1 MYSAISWTVSSRGA
15 ASSSPRRDCRFF
27 RVLEVLTDSNF
38 CTTLC
43 PLHGSAALHRYRL
56 KLHGLQHLR
65 RFPEKNCRSEK
76 NSAAAWKTELCSS
89 RCYQLLRC
97 PNMKPEQP
105 AAQLTGRSAVPAPQ
119 VSSDRAEKRAGVRV
133 PAHLRREGT
142 QKEITPG
149 PFCPEAGPNL
159 HPDHDSSSQ
168 ITSQR

>member
-43 PLHGSAALHRYRL
+43 QLHGSAALHRYRL

-97 PNMKPEQP
+97 PNMKTRTAGRPANWTVGCAGTTGEQRQSRKKSRGGRTSAP
-105 AAQLTGRSAVPAPQ
+105 PSRGNAKRNNSWAVLPRGRAQSPP
-119 VSSDRAEKRAGVRV
+119 
-133 PAHLRREGT
+133 
-142 QKEITPG
+142 
-149 PFCPEAGPNL
+149 
-159 HPDHDSSSQ
+159 
-168 ITSQR
+168 